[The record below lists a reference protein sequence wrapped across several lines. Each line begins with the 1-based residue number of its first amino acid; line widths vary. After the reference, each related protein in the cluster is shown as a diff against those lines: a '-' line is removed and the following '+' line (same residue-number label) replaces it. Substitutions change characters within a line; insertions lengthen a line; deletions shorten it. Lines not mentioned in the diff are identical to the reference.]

1 LKEIFVFVNRKLW
14 LRVLAVSALAIFVSG
29 CASTKMSRGTC
40 TRIAAV
46 LGGGAGAALGTAG
59 DDGDGG
65 ASEVAVGAVAGVVA
79 GAVLGHFVCKKIIAE
94 AKPKPPPPPPRRAA
108 PAPPPPPPPPAPEPE
123 PDPCAGTIVLRGVQF
138 DFDRAE
144 IRADAAVILE
154 EAASQLSQCEEGSIT
169 VKGHTDSTGPEGYN
183 QGLSER
189 RAQAVSSYLSGQ
201 GVGASRLQSVGLGE
215 SQPVATNATRDG
227 RALNRRVEL
236 DLQK

>member
-1 LKEIFVFVNRKLW
+1 
-14 LRVLAVSALAIFVSG
+14 
-29 CASTKMSRGTC
+29 M
-40 TRIAAV
+40 
-46 LGGGAGAALGTAG
+46 
-59 DDGDGG
+59 
-65 ASEVAVGAVAGVVA
+65 
-79 GAVLGHFVCKKIIAE
+79 LGHFVCKKLIPEKKA
-94 AKPKPPPPPPRRAA
+94 APPPPPPARPA
-108 PAPPPPPPPPAPEPE
+108 PPPPPPPPPPAPEPE

-154 EAASQLSQCEEGSIT
+154 EAASQLSQCKEGSIT
-169 VKGHTDSTGPEGYN
+169 VKGHTDSTGPEAYN

-189 RAQAVSSYLSGQ
+189 RAQAVSDYLAGQ
-201 GVGASRLQSVGLGE
+201 GVDASRLQSMGYGE

>member
-1 LKEIFVFVNRKLW
+1 MFVNRKLW
-14 LRVLAVSALAIFVSG
+14 LRILAVSALAIFMSG

-59 DDGDGG
+59 DGGDGG
-65 ASEVAVGAVAGVVA
+65 TSEVAVGAVAGVVA
-79 GAVLGHFVCKKIIAE
+79 GAVLGHFVCKKMIAE
-94 AKPKPPPPPPRRAA
+94 AKPKPPPRRAA
-108 PAPPPPPPPPAPEPE
+108 PAPPPPAPEPE
-123 PDPCAGTIVLRGVQF
+123 PDPCAGTTVLRGVQF

-154 EAASQLSQCEEGSIT
+154 EAASQLSQCEQGSIM
-169 VKGHTDSTGPEGYN
+169 VKGHTDSTGPESYN

-189 RAQAVSSYLSGQ
+189 RAQAVSSYMSGQ
-201 GVGASRLQSVGLGE
+201 GVGANRLQAVGLGE

-236 DLQK
+236 DLER